1 MPLEA
6 ILILVVI
13 GAYFAVFI
21 TALLIHG
28 IWVATFIERHGFPTA
43 GFVAHWMLGTGVI
56 RDYLTARRLCKQM
69 GIRPR
74 WMKWFSLVLLAVAV
88 VASGIVAFIL
98 TVFAKG

>member
-21 TALLIHG
+21 TSLLIHG
-28 IWVATFIERHGFPTA
+28 IWIAPFIGRHGFRSA
-43 GFVAHWMLGTGVI
+43 GFAAHWMLGTGLV

-69 GIRPR
+69 GITDP
-74 WMKWFSLVLLAVAV
+74 
-88 VASGIVAFIL
+88 G
-98 TVFAKG
+98 G